1 MDVYKKIWSCRNK
14 KKMHACCIHHE
25 VKSVCPSDE
34 YVHVTQC
41 KCNFLKNFIPSYI
54 YNITL
59 LICWG
64 PSAYNAIQ
72 CLQFGQKMSKIL
84 FEFVVHHES
93 FESPDISEHFIQ
105 ISCTEARRDNYTFW
119 PSVAGSKLW
128 VLGIKT
134 VCSCK
139 KWVVWRRKLQFC
151 ARHMWPR
158 LRNCLNAAWTVLG
171 VSHTQTHLRT
181 LNKYYIVD

>member
-105 ISCTEARRDNYTFW
+105 ISCTEARRDNYTF
-119 PSVAGSKLW
+119 
-128 VLGIKT
+128 
-134 VCSCK
+134 
-139 KWVVWRRKLQFC
+139 
-151 ARHMWPR
+151 
-158 LRNCLNAAWTVLG
+158 
-171 VSHTQTHLRT
+171 
-181 LNKYYIVD
+181 